1 MNTAPTA
8 APTAPLTDG
17 ALAELR
23 AVSRVFALPGRRD
36 AALPA
41 VDGVDLAVRRGE
53 VVGLV
58 GESGCGKS
66 TVARIMAGVLAPSTG
81 TLRLGGRDLG
91 SLTAAEARAA
101 QLRVQMVFQNPHASL
116 NPRFTVEE
124 IVGEAVR
131 FHRLV
136 PRAALADHVAAQLL
150 RVGLDPSLRH
160 GHPHRFSGGQ
170 RQRIGIARA
179 LAVRPDVLV
188 CDEPVTALDVSVRA
202 GILNL
207 FLDLR
212 DQGELGILFIS
223 HDLSVV
229 GHVCDRVAVMY
240 LGRVVEEAPVD
251 ALFDAPRHPYTQALL
266 ADASTPSPPASGPE
280 RIRAGAPALSERPSG
295 CRFHPRCPAAR
306 PDCAVREPALRPV
319 GPGHRVACLLADH

>member
-1 MNTAPTA
+1 MSA
-8 APTAPLTDG
+8 AVTEG

-23 AVSRVFALPGRRD
+23 AVSRVFALPGRRGG
-36 AALPA
+36 ALRA

-66 TVARIMAGVLAPSTG
+66 TVARIMAGVLAPSAG

-91 SLTAAEARAA
+91 ALTAAEARAA
-101 QLRVQMVFQNPHASL
+101 RLRVQMVFQNPHASL

-131 FHRLV
+131 VHRLV
-136 PRAALADHVAAQLL
+136 PRDALADHVAAQLL

-212 DQGELGILFIS
+212 DQGELAILFIS

-229 GHVCDRVAVMY
+229 GHICDRVAVMY

-251 ALFDAPRHPYTQALL
+251 ALFDAPRHPYTRALL
-266 ADASTPSPPASGPE
+266 ADARHPSPSASAPAAIPAA
-280 RIRAGAPALSERPSG
+280 IRGEAPALSDRPSG
-295 CRFHPRCPAAR
+295 CRFHPRCPVAR
-306 PDCAVREPALRPV
+306 PECMIREPALRPV
-319 GPGHRVACLLADH
+319 GAGHRVACLLADG

>member
-1 MNTAPTA
+1 MI
-8 APTAPLTDG
+8 G

-23 AVSRVFALPGRRD
+23 GVSRAFAVPGRRG
-36 AALPA
+36 AVLHA
-41 VDGVDLAVRRGE
+41 VDGVDLAIHRGE
-53 VVGLV
+53 LVGLV

-66 TVARIMAGVLAPSTG
+66 TVARILAGVLPPSAG
-81 TLRLGGRDLG
+81 TLRLDGRALD

-101 QLRVQMVFQNPHASL
+101 LLRVQMVFQNPHASL

-124 IVGEAVR
+124 IVGEAAR

-136 PRAALADHVAAQLL
+136 PPAALADHVAAQML

-160 GHPHRFSGGQ
+160 SHPHRFSGGQ
-170 RQRIGIARA
+170 RQRVGIARA
-179 LAVRPDVLV
+179 LAVKPDILV

-212 DQGELGILFIS
+212 DQADLAILFIS

-229 GHVCDRVAVMY
+229 GHICDRVMVMY
-240 LGRVVEEAPVD
+240 LGRIVEEGPVD
-251 ALFDAPRHPYTQALL
+251 ALFETPRHPYTRALL
-266 ADASTPSPPASGPE
+266 ADARRPSSSAARPPP
-280 RIRAGAPALSERPSG
+280 IRGEAPALSDRPSG
-295 CRFHPRCPAAR
+295 CHFHPRCPIAT
-306 PDCAVREPALRPV
+306 PDCAARAPVLRAI
-319 GPGHRVACLLADH
+319 GPGRRVACHHDGDDGDDGSIA